1 LDRTKDSPRA
11 ADRPNAAAETR
22 ESPHDVTA
30 AEVAAYLRKHPD
42 FLTEHPDLLA
52 TLTPPEHQRGDG
64 VLDMQY
70 FMLQRLKADVAR
82 LKGQQRALIA
92 TTRSNLSSQARIH
105 AAVLAIISATSF
117 EQLLQVVTTDLAAML
132 DVDVVTIGV
141 ESPAGNHVRMPL
153 SGIQLLRPGTVD
165 ALLGSE
171 RDVLLRAGVEG
182 DPGLFGS
189 GAGLVRSLALL
200 RINVAEHAPMGLLCI
215 GTRKPDKFHAGQG
228 TELLGFLARALE
240 TTLGAWLDIA
250 A

>member
-1 LDRTKDSPRA
+1 LDRPKDSPRP
-11 ADRPNAAAETR
+11 ADRQRAAAEPR
-22 ESPHDVTA
+22 EPARDVTA

-42 FLTEHPDLLA
+42 FLTEHPELVA
-52 TLTPPEHQRGDG
+52 ALTPPEMQRGDG

-70 FMLQRLKADVAR
+70 FMLQRLKADVTR

-92 TTRSNLSSQARIH
+92 TSRSNLSSQARVH
-105 AAVLAIISATSF
+105 QAVLAIISATSF

-153 SGIQLLRPGTVD
+153 HGIQLLRPGTVD
-165 ALLGSE
+165 AILGE
-171 RDVLLRAGVEG
+171 KDVLLSADVHG

-189 GAGLVRSLALL
+189 GAGLVRSQALL
-200 RINVAEHAPMGLLCI
+200 RISVSEHAPLGLLCI
-215 GTRKPDKFHAGQG
+215 GTRKADKFHAGQG
-228 TELLGFLARALE
+228 TELLSFLARSLE
-240 TTLGAWLDIA
+240 ATLGAWLDLA

>member
-1 LDRTKDSPRA
+1 LDRIKDSPRA
-11 ADRPNAAAETR
+11 ADRQNAASDAR
-22 ESPHDVTA
+22 EPARELTA
-30 AEVAAYLRKHPD
+30 AEVAAYLRKNPD
-42 FLTEHPDLLA
+42 FLVDHPDLLA
-52 TLTPPEHQRGDG
+52 ALTPPQQQRGEG

-70 FMLQRLKADVAR
+70 FMLQRLKADVSR

-92 TTRSNLSSQARIH
+92 TSRSNLSSQARIH

-153 SGIQLLRPGTVD
+153 SGIQLLRPGMVD
-165 ALLGSE
+165 ALLGPD
-171 RDVLLRAGVEG
+171 RDVLLRADVQG

-200 RINVAEHAPMGLLCI
+200 RITVAEHAPMGLLCI
-215 GTRKPDKFHAGQG
+215 GTRKPEKFHPGQG
-228 TELLGFLARALE
+228 TELLSFLARALE
-240 TTLGAWLDIA
+240 ATLGAWLDLA

>member
-1 LDRTKDSPRA
+1 LDRPKDSPRP
-11 ADRPNAAAETR
+11 ADRQAAAAEPRGDER
-22 ESPHDVTA
+22 EPTA

-42 FLTEHPDLLA
+42 FLAEHPELVA
-52 TLTPPEHQRGDG
+52 ALTPPEMRRGEG

-70 FMLQRLKADVAR
+70 FMLQRLKADVTR

-92 TTRSNLSSQARIH
+92 TSRSNLSSQARIH

-141 ESPAGNHVRMPL
+141 ESPAGNHVQMPL
-153 SGIQLLRPGTVD
+153 HGIQLLRPGMVD
-165 ALLGSE
+165 AILGE
-171 RDVLLRAGVEG
+171 RDVLLRAEVNG

-189 GAGLVRSLALL
+189 GAGLVRSQALL
-200 RINVAEHAPMGLLCI
+200 RISVAEHAPMGLLCI
-215 GTRKPDKFHAGQG
+215 GTRKADKFHAGQG
-228 TELLGFLARALE
+228 TELLSFLARALE
-240 TTLGAWLDIA
+240 ATLGAWLDLA